1 MFTRTGASTSPFG
14 GAAKPNPFG
23 GTGTTATQPQ
33 NPFGA
38 LGMGSAESSNI
49 MYLSS
54 NNPNR
59 HSKLSTFPE
68 NIKKGFYFI
77 ENKFENN
84 DRYLEAFSK
93 GKKTTWPTYNLY
105 LAHSTEDMIELKN
118 QTAEAV
124 KSVKSAWNALNNIN
138 IQVRMLQLELESNH
152 NVVDEMKFVLDKIKK
167 GSDDISIPSTFFVSL
182 LGQFESRLSQYK
194 KRIDEMEEIINSSLE
209 KENQKQRLMQEG
221 SAAVDDPM
229 GYDDSQGVSTN
240 SSLLYQVLHLLYSN
254 FCVVANQVE
263 AVNEM
268 VENKEAKMKKF
279 LEKNSSLSQGE
290 IEKLFKYKES
300 ESESMMK
307 NSDWSTLMAF
317 DKFSLDEKKED
328 ERRLGKKRKAYETL
342 LIQGEDGMF

>member
-1 MFTRTGASTSPFG
+1 
-14 GAAKPNPFG
+14 
-23 GTGTTATQPQ
+23 
-33 NPFGA
+33 
-38 LGMGSAESSNI
+38 
-49 MYLSS
+49 
-54 NNPNR
+54 
-59 HSKLSTFPE
+59 
-68 NIKKGFYFI
+68 
-77 ENKFENN
+77 
-84 DRYLEAFSK
+84 
-93 GKKTTWPTYNLY
+93 
-105 LAHSTEDMIELKN
+105 MIELKN

-268 VENKEAKMKKF
+268 VESKEAKMKKF

-290 IEKLFKYKES
+290 IEKLFEYKES

-342 LIQGEDGMF
+342 LIQGEDGML

>member
-1 MFTRTGASTSPFG
+1 
-14 GAAKPNPFG
+14 
-23 GTGTTATQPQ
+23 
-33 NPFGA
+33 
-38 LGMGSAESSNI
+38 
-49 MYLSS
+49 
-54 NNPNR
+54 
-59 HSKLSTFPE
+59 
-68 NIKKGFYFI
+68 
-77 ENKFENN
+77 
-84 DRYLEAFSK
+84 
-93 GKKTTWPTYNLY
+93 
-105 LAHSTEDMIELKN
+105 
-118 QTAEAV
+118 
-124 KSVKSAWNALNNIN
+124 
-138 IQVRMLQLELESNH
+138 
-152 NVVDEMKFVLDKIKK
+152 
-167 GSDDISIPSTFFVSL
+167 
-182 LGQFESRLSQYK
+182 
-194 KRIDEMEEIINSSLE
+194 MEEIINSSLE

-229 GYDDSQGVSTN
+229 RYDDSQGISTN

>member
-1 MFTRTGASTSPFG
+1 
-14 GAAKPNPFG
+14 
-23 GTGTTATQPQ
+23 
-33 NPFGA
+33 
-38 LGMGSAESSNI
+38 MGSAESSNI

-93 GKKTTWPTYNLY
+93 GKKDNLANRLTLFSSFNWRYDRTQKSNCRSSKISKKCVECSEQHKYSSQDAPTG
-105 LAHSTEDMIELKN
+105 
-118 QTAEAV
+118 V
-124 KSVKSAWNALNNIN
+124 
-138 IQVRMLQLELESNH
+138 ESNH
-152 NVVDEMKFVLDKIKK
+152 NVIDEMKFVLDKIKK

-268 VENKEAKMKKF
+268 VENKESKMKKF
-279 LEKNSSLSQGE
+279 LEKTCHFLKERLKNYLS
-290 IEKLFKYKES
+290 
-300 ESESMMK
+300 
-307 NSDWSTLMAF
+307 T
-317 DKFSLDEKKED
+317 
-328 ERRLGKKRKAYETL
+328 KRVNPNQWWKIATG
-342 LIQGEDGMF
+342 QH

>member
-93 GKKTTWPTYNLY
+93 GKR
-105 LAHSTEDMIELKN
+105 
-118 QTAEAV
+118 Q
-124 KSVKSAWNALNNIN
+124 
-138 IQVRMLQLELESNH
+138 
-152 NVVDEMKFVLDKIKK
+152 
-167 GSDDISIPSTFFVSL
+167 
-182 LGQFESRLSQYK
+182 LGQPITLF
-194 KRIDEMEEIINSSLE
+194 SS
-209 KENQKQRLMQEG
+209 
-221 SAAVDDPM
+221 
-229 GYDDSQGVSTN
+229 
-240 SSLLYQVLHLLYSN
+240 
-254 FCVVANQVE
+254 
-263 AVNEM
+263 
-268 VENKEAKMKKF
+268 
-279 LEKNSSLSQGE
+279 
-290 IEKLFKYKES
+290 
-300 ESESMMK
+300 
-307 NSDWSTLMAF
+307 F
-317 DKFSLDEKKED
+317 D
-328 ERRLGKKRKAYETL
+328 
-342 LIQGEDGMF
+342 

>member
-1 MFTRTGASTSPFG
+1 MQLILKYNIILISLINWAIFNRTGTSINPFW

-23 GTGTTATQPQ
+23 GTGTTTTQPQ

-93 GKKTTWPTYNLY
+93 GKKTTWPTYKLY

-124 KSVKSAWNALNNIN
+124 KSVKSGWNALNNIN

-209 KENQKQRLMQEG
+209 K
-221 SAAVDDPM
+221 
-229 GYDDSQGVSTN
+229 
-240 SSLLYQVLHLLYSN
+240 
-254 FCVVANQVE
+254 
-263 AVNEM
+263 
-268 VENKEAKMKKF
+268 
-279 LEKNSSLSQGE
+279 
-290 IEKLFKYKES
+290 
-300 ESESMMK
+300 
-307 NSDWSTLMAF
+307 
-317 DKFSLDEKKED
+317 
-328 ERRLGKKRKAYETL
+328 
-342 LIQGEDGMF
+342 

>member
-1 MFTRTGASTSPFG
+1 
-14 GAAKPNPFG
+14 
-23 GTGTTATQPQ
+23 
-33 NPFGA
+33 
-38 LGMGSAESSNI
+38 
-49 MYLSS
+49 
-54 NNPNR
+54 
-59 HSKLSTFPE
+59 
-68 NIKKGFYFI
+68 
-77 ENKFENN
+77 
-84 DRYLEAFSK
+84 
-93 GKKTTWPTYNLY
+93 
-105 LAHSTEDMIELKN
+105 
-118 QTAEAV
+118 
-124 KSVKSAWNALNNIN
+124 
-138 IQVRMLQLELESNH
+138 MLQLELESNH

-290 IEKLFKYKES
+290 IEKLFEYKES

-342 LIQGEDGMF
+342 LIQGEDGIF

>member
-1 MFTRTGASTSPFG
+1 
-14 GAAKPNPFG
+14 
-23 GTGTTATQPQ
+23 
-33 NPFGA
+33 
-38 LGMGSAESSNI
+38 
-49 MYLSS
+49 
-54 NNPNR
+54 
-59 HSKLSTFPE
+59 
-68 NIKKGFYFI
+68 
-77 ENKFENN
+77 
-84 DRYLEAFSK
+84 
-93 GKKTTWPTYNLY
+93 
-105 LAHSTEDMIELKN
+105 MIELKN

-209 KENQKQRLMQEG
+209 KENQNQRLMQEG

-268 VENKEAKMKKF
+268 VESKEAKMKKF

-290 IEKLFKYKES
+290 IEKLFEYKES

-342 LIQGEDGMF
+342 LIQGEDGML

>member
-93 GKKTTWPTYNLY
+93 GKKTTWPIYKLY
-105 LAHSTEDMIELKN
+105 LAHSTQDMIELKN

-152 NVVDEMKFVLDKIKK
+152 NVVDEMKFILDKIKK
-167 GSDDISIPSTFFVSL
+167 GSDDINIPSTFFC
-182 LGQFESRLSQYK
+182 Q
-194 KRIDEMEEIINSSLE
+194 SSW
-209 KENQKQRLMQEG
+209 
-221 SAAVDDPM
+221 P
-229 GYDDSQGVSTN
+229 
-240 SSLLYQVLHLLYSN
+240 
-254 FCVVANQVE
+254 
-263 AVNEM
+263 
-268 VENKEAKMKKF
+268 
-279 LEKNSSLSQGE
+279 
-290 IEKLFKYKES
+290 I
-300 ESESMMK
+300 
-307 NSDWSTLMAF
+307 
-317 DKFSLDEKKED
+317 
-328 ERRLGKKRKAYETL
+328 
-342 LIQGEDGMF
+342 